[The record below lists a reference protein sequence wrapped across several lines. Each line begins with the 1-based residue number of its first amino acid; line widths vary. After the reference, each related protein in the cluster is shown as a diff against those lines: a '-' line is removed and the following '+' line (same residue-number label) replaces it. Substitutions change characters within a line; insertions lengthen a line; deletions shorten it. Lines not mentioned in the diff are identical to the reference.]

1 MSKQLKTR
9 FLEVL
14 AQSKMPK
21 NQLSSL
27 TPHSRGVRYFIP
39 VHCIKSISGA
49 LDTVKHG
56 QKHKARI
63 VVRPSR
69 HYPQFHEIYTYHFP
83 EKWSEGCVKN
93 RELIKLAQ
101 RMAHAIERDR
111 SYASIQWRIQ
121 FIKQL
126 HNPPSP
132 DTKIYPH
139 FFQYVFVS
147 IYRSLRATTQNI
159 EQNSESTTIT
169 SEPDFEPIQ
178 KNIRKKSCIFQKK
191 AVPLQPQRCVPGN
204 LDKIENKKRQTIYGI
219 KRTRSSKTSESA
231 DHAGHGH

>member
-1 MSKQLKTR
+1 MSIQLKTR
-9 FLEVL
+9 FLEAL

-21 NQLSSL
+21 NQLSSH

-56 QKHKARI
+56 QKHQARI

-69 HYPQFHEIYTYHFP
+69 HYPQYHEIYTYHFP

-121 FIKQL
+121 FFKQL
-126 HNPPSP
+126 HTPSP

-139 FFQYVFVS
+139 FYSFVFVS
-147 IYRSLRATTQNI
+147 IYRSLRAAAQKI
-159 EQNSESTTIT
+159 EQNMESTTIT

-178 KNIRKKSCIFQKK
+178 RNIQKKSCTCQKK
-191 AVPLQPQRCVPGN
+191 AVPLHPLLG
-204 LDKIENKKRQTIYGI
+204 KGIENDANFY
-219 KRTRSSKTSESA
+219 SFTSWIA
-231 DHAGHGH
+231 DHTRPVHADDQYNRHQLYR